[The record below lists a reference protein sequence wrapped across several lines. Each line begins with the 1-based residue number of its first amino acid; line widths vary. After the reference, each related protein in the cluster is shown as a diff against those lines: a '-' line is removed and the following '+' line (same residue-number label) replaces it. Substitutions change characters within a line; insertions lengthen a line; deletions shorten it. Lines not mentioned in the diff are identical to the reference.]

1 MPGMKKKPKAKTK
14 KLTPRQKRFLDKDKD
29 GKITKKDFKMI
40 RKKKSKKRK

>member
-1 MPGMKKKPKAKTK
+1 MPGMKKKTKVKTK

-40 RKKKSKKRK
+40 AKKKGKKKK